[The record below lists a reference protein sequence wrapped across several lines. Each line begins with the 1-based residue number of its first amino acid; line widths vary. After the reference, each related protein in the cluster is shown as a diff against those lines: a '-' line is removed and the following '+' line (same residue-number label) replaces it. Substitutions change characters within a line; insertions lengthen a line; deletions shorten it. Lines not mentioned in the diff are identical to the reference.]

1 MKQLFTY
8 HILIIV
14 LALCFLQLCTTNN
27 AYSQTENYPV
37 AVDTATLEE
46 LNMNTEEVS
55 AEDDAEISSLQE
67 KLLDAKKK
75 EAIYQQRN
83 ITDTAWKNITS
94 DKDLV
99 YIELKEKKSE
109 PQKKENNPT
118 NFSKFNWNLGKDF
131 GTVMLFILIALVIVI
146 IIYAFFGKQY
156 FSKKDIAIVQE
167 ETTWEDVQEFNEW
180 DKAIAEALYNNNYRL
195 ATRILYLQSLQK
207 LNDHSWINYKKETLT
222 SAYMQKLYDTR
233 LYASFAVVTRYFD
246 YTWYGHYEL
255 TAENFQQIRAQFIQF
270 QNSITA

>member
-1 MKQLFTY
+1 
-8 HILIIV
+8 
-14 LALCFLQLCTTNN
+14 
-27 AYSQTENYPV
+27 V
-37 AVDTATLEE
+37 AVDTATLDE
-46 LNMNTEEVS
+46 LNMNTDEVISEDDEEV
-55 AEDDAEISSLQE
+55 ATLKD
-67 KLLDAKKK
+67 KLLEAKKK
-75 EAIYQQRN
+75 EAAYQQRN

-99 YIELKEKKSE
+99 YNELKEKKPE
-109 PQKKENNPT
+109 PKKEESKPVD
-118 NFSKFNWNLGKDF
+118 FSKFDWNFGKDF
-131 GTVMLFILIALVIVI
+131 GTVMLFILIALVIVM

-156 FSKKDIAIVQE
+156 FSKKDVAIVEE

-180 DKAIAEALYNNNYRL
+180 DKAIAEALSNNNYRL

-207 LNDHSWINYKKETLT
+207 LNDHSWINYNKETLT